1 MKAMPIERPIRVAM
15 MLAGLLL
22 ASAPAA
28 AQAPAAGAV
37 TFRQVA
43 PDLYFLF
50 EFTSSNA
57 VVLTTDDGVL
67 VIDTRQHP
75 RDGQDLVERIRKIT
89 DKPIK
94 WVINSHFH
102 GDHHFGNPPFK
113 TLGATFV
120 AQKETARLMEKVQP
134 KEIARRGNFFKSR
147 GFDPSEVRLILPDVT
162 FDSEMTIK
170 LGGREVRL
178 AYLGPGQQAGDTFVF
193 FPHARMV
200 FTTGMFGPRSMPN
213 MAFTP
218 SVENW
223 IKLLDQLAAMDVD
236 KILPAHGDVSSGK
249 DVKEL
254 AAMVADEYATVQDAI
269 AKGTTLD
276 EALRTVKL
284 PQYKDWR
291 NYNRLQ
297 GENPRALRADRH
309 GEAQLFRLAAV
320 VRFRTVASFGQSAGV
335 RAFGWSVLALSSSC

>member
-1 MKAMPIERPIRVAM
+1 MTSPSRVIVGLRDRSRDATF
-15 MLAGLLL
+15 LLL
-22 ASAPAA
+22 AVLLSAIVPAA
-28 AQAPAAGAV
+28 AQQAAPPAREV

-50 EFTSSNA
+50 DFNSSNA

-75 RDGQDLVERIRKIT
+75 RDGQDLLERIRKVT

-102 GDHHFGNPPFK
+102 GDHHFGNAPFRAA
-113 TLGATFV
+113 GATFV
-120 AQKETARLMEKVQP
+120 AQTETARLIEKVQP
-134 KEIARRGNFFKSR
+134 KEMARRGNFFKSR
-147 GFDPSEVRLILPDVT
+147 GFDPGEVKLILPDVT
-162 FDSEMTIK
+162 FDNEMTIR
-170 LGGREVRL
+170 LAGREVRL
-178 AYLGPGQQAGDTFVF
+178 VYLGPGQQAGDTFVF
-193 FPHARMV
+193 FPHARAV

-236 KILPAHGDVSSGK
+236 KILPAHGDVSSSK
-249 DVKEL
+249 DVREL
-254 AAMVADEYATVQDAI
+254 AAMLADEYATVKDAI
-269 AKGTTLD
+269 AKGTSLDDALKTL
-276 EALRTVKL
+276 TL

-291 NYNRLQ
+291 NYGRLE
-297 GENPRALRADRH
+297 GEIRALYELIGTGKRSYFD
-309 GEAQLFRLAAV
+309 
-320 VRFRTVASFGQSAGV
+320 
-335 RAFGWSVLALSSSC
+335 